1 MSHLI
6 DTFVLTDAIVAEH
19 LHTDVMCAVTNTKS
33 CDLIVHIH
41 ASKNERNRAFSV
53 TQMWS
58 DDDAEIE
65 YENSGSLKAVSRFVE
80 SLNRWFATHRNTKN
94 P

>member
-6 DTFVLTDAIVAEH
+6 DAFVLTDAIVARN
-19 LHTDVMCAVTNTKS
+19 LHADVMCVVTNTES

-53 TQMWS
+53 TQMWR
-58 DDDAEIE
+58 DVDAEIE

-80 SLNRWFATHRNTKN
+80 SVSRWFATHRNTKN